1 MKTTLLGVS
10 EHPYK
15 SKEDEGSKAQT
26 ASSVGGEVSVKRNP
40 RHWRVRH
47 TPRAG
52 RWKPLHGS
60 THLRMNGGRQG
71 NVWWRVIFS
80 DPNPPVLA
88 VCGPAMAAA
97 QGSLA
102 LTVWGQHAFS

>member
-10 EHPYK
+10 EHPYN

-26 ASSVGGEVSVKRNP
+26 ASSVGGAVSVKRNP
-40 RHWRVRH
+40 RRWRVKH

-80 DPNPPVLA
+80 GPNPPVLA